1 MHHKI
6 DVFSVYLYTYYAV
19 HSTLLHVAKKY
30 DKNPDKCQSKKIQ
43 TAKEFVLALH
53 CIHFWR
59 WGKFCLTWLKIL
71 CLFFPTGATEAEAK
85 QGALQ
90 KALGMLPLL
99 FGFKSLP
106 KCSTVEET
114 EVQINTLLRTKGQK
128 DLTYS
133 HSCTLYKSSVELLFK
148 NYTMESKH
156 QKSKKENRNHL
167 TNRIL
172 GLLAVEPGKNHKEVG
187 NYKLN
192 YKLMISF

>member
-1 MHHKI
+1 MSEQENS
-6 DVFSVYLYTYYAV
+6 DSEGVRFST
-19 HSTLLHVAKKY
+19 
-30 DKNPDKCQSKKIQ
+30 
-43 TAKEFVLALH
+43 ALH
-53 CIHFWR
+53 PFLEM
-59 WGKFCLTWLKIL
+59 GKIL
-71 CLFFPTGATEAEAK
+71 FDVTKNSLFFFFPTGATEAEAK

-90 KALGMLPLL
+90 NALGMLPLL

-133 HSCTLYKSSVELLFK
+133 HDCTLYKSSVELLFK

-192 YKLMISF
+192 SKLMISF